1 MMGILTVFQKI
12 PSGLTDKAETLLKFV
27 GLHQKRKL
35 KSRRSFFWPTK
46 IIRTSNGIN
55 E

>member
-1 MMGILTVFQKI
+1 MMEFYCISKI
-12 PSGLTDKAETLLKFV
+12 PSDLTDKAETLLKFV

-35 KSRRSFFWPTK
+35 RAGDLIFWATK
-46 IIRTSNGIN
+46 TIRTCNGTN